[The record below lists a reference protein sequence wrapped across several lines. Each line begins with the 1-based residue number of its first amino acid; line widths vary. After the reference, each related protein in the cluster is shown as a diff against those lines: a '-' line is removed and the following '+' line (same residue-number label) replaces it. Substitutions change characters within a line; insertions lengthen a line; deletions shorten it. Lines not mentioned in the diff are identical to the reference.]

1 MIVEKSAVIP
11 AQAQKVYDLLADY
24 RVGHPAILPKEF
36 TKLEVLEGGRG
47 AGTKTRITMK
57 SWGQTRVM
65 RQEVFEPE
73 PGRVLLE
80 RDLDTDLVTTFT
92 VKPLSDTLTE
102 LTIKTVWQAKSG
114 LLGWIEGHVTKLVMR
129 PMYETELQNIA
140 AYMQKR

>member
-24 RVGHPAILPKEF
+24 HVGHPAILPKQF

-47 AGTKTRITMK
+47 AGTKTRLTMK
-57 SWGQTRVM
+57 AWGQTRFM

-92 VKPLSDTLTE
+92 FKPLSENQTE
-102 LTIKTVWQAKSG
+102 LTLKTVWQAKSG
-114 LLGWIEGHVTKLVMR
+114 VFGWLEGQVTALAMR
-129 PMYETELQNIA
+129 SMYETELQNIA
-140 AYMQKR
+140 AYVRR

>member
-57 SWGQTRVM
+57 SWG
-65 RQEVFEPE
+65 
-73 PGRVLLE
+73 G
-80 RDLDTDLVTTFT
+80 
-92 VKPLSDTLTE
+92 KHGSCAKKCLSQNRGGCCWNVILTP
-102 LTIKTVWQAKSG
+102 IW
-114 LLGWIEGHVTKLVMR
+114 
-129 PMYETELQNIA
+129 
-140 AYMQKR
+140 